1 MRVRKNRKSLR
12 EALIVGAGAGSF
24 KASLKGGQHIMGYRG
39 FNESETKEL
48 SWDDFSD
55 PVTDRIEKDFLP
67 ANGEGDSMMSQAVTA
82 TTKLIYKWF
91 NDGDV
96 FDNTFGLQGW
106 ANDLSDYANWL
117 DENIPE
123 AAAILSRIKAVG
135 SDENAYTQLLFDLM
149 HTVFNDEM
157 IVKYADKPVVGT
169 IYDCSGPYS
178 FYTAPTC
185 PECGQECDEWDY
197 QHYGMCSDCY
207 NQQWEEPEEEEYDES
222 VKNRRK
228 RVTESR
234 KRYLKESEDDG
245 DSEKDFTEEDAV
257 QEAFPNIS
265 SHTIEIIAKW
275 YKNEGAVED
284 FDNVDDFA
292 DSIRDEFM
300 DMFWAG
306 DYNDDEFHEVA
317 TDMINAG
324 YYEEDDFPYGDEE
337 LNESEDDDLTSG
349 AEDLADEFA
358 GDVMESVMNDLGMD
372 DYDDE
377 VEKELIE
384 KVLIPVFKREYPL
397 VCTEGREINDEDRVF
412 KDIFASDEYKTFI
425 KGKKEEYNLK
435 ESEDDD
441 EE

>member
-1 MRVRKNRKSLR
+1 MRVGKNRKNLR

-91 NDGDV
+91 NDEDV

-135 SDENAYTQLLFDLM
+135 SDESAYTQLLYDLM
-149 HTVFNDEM
+149 HAVFNDEM

-178 FYTAPTC
+178 FYVAPTC

-207 NQQWEEPEEEEYDES
+207 NQQWEEPEEEEEYDES
-222 VKNRRK
+222 VKSRRK

-234 KRYLKESEDDG
+234 KRYLKESEDDE

-257 QEAFPNIS
+257 AEAFPNAS
-265 SHTIEIIAKW
+265 EHTVDIIAGW
-275 YKNEGAVED
+275 YKNEGAIDD
-284 FDNVDDFA
+284 FDSKEEFAEHITDD
-292 DSIRDEFM
+292 FM

-324 YYEEDDFPYGDEE
+324 YYEEDDFPYGDED
-337 LNESEDDDLTSG
+337 LN
-349 AEDLADEFA
+349 
-358 GDVMESVMNDLGMD
+358 
-372 DYDDE
+372 
-377 VEKELIE
+377 K
-384 KVLIPVFKREYPL
+384 
-397 VCTEGREINDEDRVF
+397 
-412 KDIFASDEYKTFI
+412 
-425 KGKKEEYNLK
+425 
-435 ESEDDD
+435 SEDDD

>member
-1 MRVRKNRKSLR
+1 MRVRKNRKNLR

-55 PVTDRIEKDFLP
+55 PVTDRIEKEFLP

-82 TTKLIYKWF
+82 ATKLIYKWF

-149 HTVFNDEM
+149 HAVFNDEM

-207 NQQWEEPEEEEYDES
+207 NQQWEEPEEEEEYDES
-222 VKNRRK
+222 VKNRRR

-234 KRYLKESEDDG
+234 KRYLKESEDDE

-257 QEAFPNIS
+257 AEAFPNAS
-265 SHTIEIIAKW
+265 EHTVDIIAGW
-275 YKNEGAVED
+275 YKNEGAIDD
-284 FDNVDDFA
+284 FDSKEEFAEHITDD
-292 DSIRDEFM
+292 FM

-324 YYEEDDFPYGDEE
+324 YYEEDDFPYGDED
-337 LNESEDDDLTSG
+337 LNESEDDDDKYGRVEWDDINEIYNSTLDD
-349 AEDLADEFA
+349 AVE
-358 GDVMESVMNDLGMD
+358 
-372 DYDDE
+372 DYDGD
-377 VEKELIE
+377 
-384 KVLIPVFKREYPL
+384 P
-397 VCTEGREINDEDRVF
+397 EDVNSEAMHDDFVMYLR
-412 KDIFASDEYKTFI
+412 KWNKMSDEEKDQYESIEDYFRDNINYKDYI
-425 KGKKEEYNLK
+425 PEA
-435 ESEDDD
+435 DDD

>member
-1 MRVRKNRKSLR
+1 MRVRKNRKNLR

-67 ANGEGDSMMSQAVTA
+67 ANGEGDNMMSQAVTA
-82 TTKLIYKWF
+82 ATKLIYKWF

-123 AAAILSRIKAVG
+123 AATILNRIKAVG

-149 HTVFNDEM
+149 HAVFNDEM

-207 NQQWEEPEEEEYDES
+207 NQQWEEPEEEEEYDES

-234 KRYLKESEDDG
+234 KRYLKESEDDE
-245 DSEKDFTEEDAV
+245 DEEDFEKDFTEEDAV
-257 QEAFPNIS
+257 AEAFPNAS
-265 SHTIEIIAKW
+265 EHTVDIIAGW
-275 YKNEGAVED
+275 YKNEGTIDD
-284 FDNVDDFA
+284 FDSKEEFA
-292 DSIRDEFM
+292 EHISSDFM

-306 DYNDDEFHEVA
+306 DYDEDEFHEVA

-324 YYEEDDFPYGDEE
+324 YYEAGDFPYD
-337 LNESEDDDLTSG
+337 EDDED
-349 AEDLADEFA
+349 EDLEEETIGRGKYGIEVKDPRNIWVPASADYPRNGEPVEFKKEDDA
-358 GDVMESVMNDLGMD
+358 KNSDV
-372 DYDDE
+372 Y
-377 VEKELIE
+377 
-384 KVLIPVFKREYPL
+384 KRL
-397 VCTEGREINDEDRVF
+397 VDRYGKDRVRTYRQD
-412 KDIFASDEYKTFI
+412 KPR
-425 KGKKEEYNLK
+425 N
-435 ESEDDD
+435 
-441 EE
+441 